1 MEEENEWIIIFF
13 LKRWQMDGIHTFKV
27 YEKAGFPTPYG
38 GGGAACVQ
46 LQCVKNKIT
55 RWRESGERGREG

>member
-1 MEEENEWIIIFF
+1 MEEENEWIIIIF

-38 GGGAACVQ
+38 GGGGCLCSTAVCEKQ
-46 LQCVKNKIT
+46 NH
-55 RWRESGERGREG
+55 

>member
-38 GGGAACVQ
+38 GGLPVFNCSVWKTKS
-46 LQCVKNKIT
+46 LDEEKV
-55 RWRESGERGREG
+55 GREEERDR